1 MPPDAKKSIT
11 RLYNLL
17 AKLPIE
23 GYLSSENFTAFCREH
38 DLTDTWK
45 EHFESL
51 QDRPDLY
58 GKEINKNAFI
68 LFFQHLFQ
76 TRKCE
81 FLELLTGFLHD
92 FRKWNANSL
101 PLDAI
106 KKECIR
112 LGFSDETVEGN
123 FKTHEQ
129 GMKYN

>member
-1 MPPDAKKSIT
+1 MPPDTKKNIT

-38 DLTDTWK
+38 NLADTWK
-45 EHFESL
+45 EHFESS

-58 GKEINKNAFI
+58 GKDIIKNAFI

-76 TRKCE
+76 TRTCE

-92 FRKWNANSL
+92 FRKWNANTL
-101 PLDAI
+101 PFDAI

-112 LGFSDETVEGN
+112 LGFSDETVEDEFLKIKSGV
-123 FKTHEQ
+123 
-129 GMKYN
+129 